1 MRWLSL
7 VLGIMLLLSGLVWVA
22 QGLNLP
28 FAPTS
33 FMTADRAWVLIGAVA
48 VAAGVALVG
57 WSRQRDAAP

>member
-1 MRWLSL
+1 MRWPSL
-7 VLGIMLLLSGLVWVA
+7 VLGVMLLLSGLVWVA

-33 FMTADRAWVLIGAVA
+33 FMIADRAWVLIGVVA

-57 WSRQRDAAP
+57 WSRQRDGAP